1 MHLICTMVEQEYT
14 LEEISYLQKEDCRIM
29 EAVLSKWFSNPKVLN
44 FISPNQRYPFNFKK
58 WLATSYLPYIEEI
71 KTIILKRNNL
81 IIGHVSIRV
90 KNKVG
95 HVFHHFVDTRFRR
108 RGFGKILLEEIES
121 FSLLINAKFLKVK
134 INEKN
139 KVAKGFYY
147 KCNFAVESDSSSN
160 FIKMIKRVNI

>member
-29 EAVLSKWFSNPKVLN
+29 EAVLSKWFSSPKVLN

-95 HVFHHFVDTRFRR
+95 YVFHHFVDTKFRR
-108 RGFGKILLEEIES
+108 KGFGKILLEEIEFLS
-121 FSLLINAKFLKVK
+121 LINNARFLKVK

-139 KVAKGFYY
+139 KLAKDFYHQ
-147 KCNFAVESDSSSN
+147 CNFVVNSESSSN
-160 FIKMIKRVNI
+160 FIKMIKRVKI

>member
-1 MHLICTMVEQEYT
+1 MIEQEYT

-29 EAVLSKWFSNPKVLN
+29 EAVLSKWFSNPKVFN

-58 WLATSYLPYIEEI
+58 WLATSYLPYIKKI

-90 KNKVG
+90 ENKVG
-95 HVFHHFVDTRFRR
+95 YVFHHFVDTKFRR
-108 RGFGKILLEEIES
+108 KGFGKILLEEIVS
-121 FSLLINAKFLKVK
+121 SSLLNNARLLKVK

-139 KVAKGFYY
+139 KVAKRFYY
-147 KCNFAVESDSSSN
+147 RCNFIVISKPTSN
-160 FIKMIKRVNI
+160 FIKMIKKIMD